1 MKIIVLSRDAKL
13 YSTRRLAVAAQ
24 TRGHAVRVIDPLRCY
39 MNIASDQPSIH
50 YRGRELD
57 RVDAI
62 IPRIAPVHTF
72 YGTAVVRQFEIMGVH
87 CLNSAAAITGSRDKL
102 HSLQLLA
109 RQGVDMPVTGF
120 AHSPDDTEDLVEL
133 VGGTPLVIK
142 LVQGTQGNGVVLAET
157 PNAAESVIDA
167 FRGLDAQ
174 FLVQE
179 FVEESRGVDIRC
191 IVING
196 EVVAAMLRRAGEGE
210 FRANLHRGGK
220 AEATMI
226 TDQEREIACRA
237 ANILGLKFA
246 GVDILR
252 ANRGPVVLEVN
263 SSPGLEGIETVT
275 GLDIA
280 GMVIGYLERTVLGAE
295 VAQSPNIN

>member
-1 MKIIVLSRDAKL
+1 MKIVVLSRDATL

-24 TRGHAVRVIDPLRCY
+24 RRGHSVRVVDPLRCY
-39 MNIASDQPSIH
+39 MNIAADQPSIH

-57 RVDAI
+57 VVDAI
-62 IPRIAPVHTF
+62 IPRIAPAHTF

-87 CLNSAAAITGSRDKL
+87 SLNSSAAITMSRDKL
-102 HSLQLLA
+102 QSLQLLA
-109 RQGVDMPVTGF
+109 RHGVEMPVTGF
-120 AHSPDDTEDLVEL
+120 AHSPDDTEDLVDL
-133 VGGTPLVIK
+133 VGGAPMVIK

-157 PNAAESVIDA
+157 AKAAESVIDA

-191 IVING
+191 VVLGG
-196 EVVAAMLRRAGEGE
+196 EVAAAMLRRAGDGE

-220 AEATMI
+220 AEPIAI
-226 TDQEREIACRA
+226 TDQEREVARRA
-237 ANILGLKFA
+237 AKILGLEFA

-280 GMVIGYLERTVLGAE
+280 GMVVGHIERAVLGMEA
-295 VAQSPNIN
+295 ARN

>member
-1 MKIIVLSRDAKL
+1 MKIVILSRDAKL

-24 TRGHAVRVIDPLRCY
+24 RRGHAVRVIDPLRCY
-39 MNIASDQPSIH
+39 MNIAADQPTIH
-50 YRGRELD
+50 YGGKELEP
-57 RVDAI
+57 VDAI
-62 IPRIAPVHTF
+62 VPRIAPANTF

-87 CLNSAAAITGSRDKL
+87 SLNGSTAITGSRDKL

-109 RQGVDMPVTGF
+109 RHGVEMPVTGF
-120 AHSPDDTEDLVEL
+120 AHSPDDTDDLVDL
-133 VGGTPLVIK
+133 VGGAPLVIK

-157 PNAAESVIDA
+157 RKAAESVIEA

-179 FVEESRGVDIRC
+179 FVAESRGVDIRC
-191 IVING
+191 IVLGG
-196 EVVAAMLRRAGEGE
+196 EVVGAMLRRAGDGE

-220 AEATMI
+220 AEPTTI
-226 TDQEREIACRA
+226 TEQEREIACRA
-237 ANILGLKFA
+237 ATILGLDFA

-280 GMVIGYLERTVLGAE
+280 GMVVDHLECAVLGIETAR
-295 VAQSPNIN
+295 N